1 VIIEVGPAAKV
12 WVGADV
18 PEAAYP
24 SDRSLVAETP
34 AAPTDAGVS
43 PVRIAVELRRNLGGL
58 IMRALVGAEFVAEG
72 GPARYEILVARA
84 PFDDGDEP
92 TCPSQLGRP
101 LVPGLPA
108 DFAAAARS
116 GLTADA
122 GVDPLPGGRL
132 RVDRAAYDLMGS
144 SEAAF
149 FQAGRL
155 LRAALSAAITGDD
168 VQGRLAQR
176 LSEMASDRAS

>member
-1 VIIEVGPAAKV
+1 MIIEVGPAAKV

-24 SDRSLVAETP
+24 SDQFFPINGP
-34 AAPTDAGVS
+34 A
-43 PVRIAVELRRNLGGL
+43 VRVTIELRRNLGGL
-58 IMRALVGAEFVAEG
+58 ILRALLGGEFVPG
-72 GPARYEILVARA
+72 DGTTQYDVLVARA
-84 PFDDGDEP
+84 PFDNGDEP

-122 GVDPLPGGRL
+122 DVDQLPGGRL

-155 LRAALSAAITGDD
+155 LRAAFAGAP
-168 VQGRLAQR
+168 LAQR
-176 LSEMASDRAS
+176 LGAMDAGRAS